1 MYALNFYS
9 PMVADQL
16 RTGRTPPGRR
26 PPASRAIRPNAQRQD
41 HFARAHRNDTPEAKR
56 QRGQRLLSVGQ
67 RLVFEERELDCEL
80 HVNDIVSSFMGRGR
94 LLAEG
99 RHDDRQF
106 PRLRERLRVR
116 ATDYGS
122 WAARREPLAE
132 RKPEQFG
139 DDQAD
144 ANPVT
149 AQAVKLRRSKMRRHG

>member
-1 MYALNFYS
+1 CARHESALNSFGCQFS
-9 PMVADQL
+9 AHF
-16 RTGRTPPGRR
+16 RR
-26 PPASRAIRPNAQRQD
+26 RHGYLSISFRPRIRARP
-41 HFARAHRNDTPEAKR
+41 AHRSAIAPR

-67 RLVFEERELDCEL
+67 WLVFEERELDCEL

-106 PRLRERLRVR
+106 PRLRERLRLR

-122 WAARREPLAE
+122 WTPRCEPLAE
-132 RKPEQFG
+132 REPEQFG
-139 DDQAD
+139 DDEAD

-149 AQAVKLRRSKMRRHG
+149 AQAVKLREAKDVATGMNCWT